1 MSTGVSERRPP
12 GGGGRRPE
20 TRILLAILPLVAL
33 MLGLMGWWS
42 HRTVRREAELQERAG
57 IARALTETQRRID
70 GLLAR
75 AASDLKALSHSALIQ
90 RYHFDVLFGFND
102 AVEQDAAVLEDSLR
116 QLLEASRV
124 YLQIAYRDDGG
135 GLVVRTRRDAMRAV
149 GDDLDAAFAAIR
161 GPDARDADSP
171 VERLASGDAARL
183 RFGALV
189 RDDDR
194 RPIGKLIVDLD
205 LRVVHEALDG
215 LRRGPRSVAIIQ
227 ESGRTLQEAAAD
239 IEADWSPARLRESA
253 VGPLADAVRSPS
265 PVVVSASDALLGGIG
280 VGLGSNS
287 VVTGWG
293 VLLAV
298 PRQELFGRI
307 ASVGRDTFVVT
318 LAAVVLVSLVSS
330 VVVLRISRELR
341 IATTTL
347 EGRMEDLAR
356 AKRELETTQAQL
368 VQSAKLAALGELV
381 AGVAHE
387 MNNPLGFLYANV
399 RVLARYVREIEAIAR
414 RGRGAEGAPTDADG
428 EEGGEPAGIQ
438 DSNDRARLDDLS
450 AKVGKLID
458 GCQVGAE
465 RTKTIV
471 EKLRTFARA
480 GEGEIQSIDL
490 NESLD
495 TALMLLNHRI
505 DGTNV
510 EVHRDYGRLPRYACR
525 AGSLNQVFVNLL
537 ANALDAID
545 GRGHVW
551 IASRERDA
559 TGNAAR
565 ELEIRVRDSGAGLS
579 PGVAERL
586 FEPFFTTKGPT
597 RGTGL
602 GLSVSYGIVRD
613 HGGTIEASNHA
624 DGGAEFVVRLPIGG
638 AGTTKD
644 EVRT

>member
-1 MSTGVSERRPP
+1 MSTGAPAIRPS
-12 GGGGRRPE
+12 GVGGRRPE

-75 AASDLKALSHSALIQ
+75 ATSDLKALSHSALIQ

-116 QLLEASRV
+116 QLLDASRV

-135 GLVVRTRRDAMRAV
+135 GLVVRTRRDAMRAA
-149 GDDLDAAFAAIR
+149 GDDLDAAFGAIR
-161 GPDARDADSP
+161 GADSREADSP
-171 VERLASGDAARL
+171 VERLATGDAARL
-183 RFGALV
+183 RFGNLV

-205 LRVVHEALDG
+205 LGVVHEALDG

-227 ESGRTLQEAAAD
+227 EGGRTLQEAPAD

-253 VGPLADAVRSPS
+253 VGPLADAVHSSS

-280 VGLGSNS
+280 VGLVPSS
-287 VVTGWG
+287 VVTGWS

-330 VVVLRISRELR
+330 WVVLRISRELR

-347 EGRMEDLAR
+347 EGRMDDLAR

-414 RGRGAEGAPTDADG
+414 RGVSAEGTATDA
-428 EEGGEPAGIQ
+428 GGEGDVAEIQ

-490 NESLD
+490 NESLE

-537 ANALDAID
+537 ANALDAVD

-551 IASRERDA
+551 ITSRERES
-559 TGNAAR
+559 TGAAAR
-565 ELEIRVRDSGAGLS
+565 ELEIRVRDSGTGLS
-579 PGVAERL
+579 PAVVERL

-613 HGGTIEASNHA
+613 HGGTIEASNHP

-638 AGTTKD
+638 TATTKD